1 MNYSKATLLYALNL
15 CTIVIASAP
24 TIFVP
29 RQLSYNPIFENALM
43 CSSKIYEQN
52 QSEDLYIAEKSI
64 VSAKPIYTSNVGSK
78 FSQYFTIDN
87 KPVLNVQ
94 ENGTGDV
101 DSLWFQV
108 ISNPG
113 SFYSSN
119 LSFSPKRTTFGTML
133 YGLLN
138 LTDYISASANT
149 ALISTRNNININE
162 SNIAHPGQVSSLQSV
177 MQAFANPDMQYGA
190 INGEQTKS
198 GVDDIQLKF
207 MYHSFSTNKDD
218 NDSWNEHTKLF
229 WEMYALAGIPTAQ
242 GSTAQYLFEPIV
254 GSTHAQIGLGGNLHY
269 AYSNLKFQ
277 AEAKWR
283 YAFAGNEIR
292 SFDLTT
298 NGQWSRYMLVVNS
311 LNTLGMSPAINNLTF
326 PCQVTPGNSFD
337 LYFAAYYDFRES
349 WHAEVGY
356 DLWVRQAEKIAV
368 SPIFPAPSIGIADI
382 TNAFPPNNPTSAS
395 SANISQS
402 TIGPNLALSDSPNF
416 IALSASDFNL
426 ASACTPK
433 SISNSIYGTI
443 AYTKEL
449 QVHIVRTGLSLVYEC
464 GHGIN
469 VPNNIS
475 VMVNID
481 LLF

>member
-1 MNYSKATLLYALNL
+1 MNYSKAALLYALSI
-15 CTIVIASAP
+15 CTIITASAP

-52 QSEDLYIAEKSI
+52 KSEDLYITEQFI
-64 VSAKPIYTSNVGSK
+64 VCANPIYTRTVGSK
-78 FSQYFTIDN
+78 FSQYFTINN

-94 ENGTGDV
+94 ENGSGDI

-119 LSFSPKRTTFGTML
+119 LSFSPERTTFGTML
-133 YGLLN
+133 YSLLH
-138 LTDYISASANT
+138 LTDHISASANT
-149 ALISTRNNININE
+149 ALISARNNININE
-162 SNIAHPGQVSSLQSV
+162 TNIAHPGQVPSLQSIT
-177 MQAFANPDMQYGA
+177 QAFANSDMQYGA

-198 GVDDIQLKF
+198 GVDDIQVKF
-207 MYHSFSTNKDD
+207 IYHSFSTNKDSD
-218 NDSWNEHTKLF
+218 DAWNKDTKLF
-229 WEMYALAGIPTAQ
+229 WEMYALAGIPTGQ
-242 GSTAQYLFEPIV
+242 GSTSQYLFEPLV
-254 GSTHAQIGLGGNLHY
+254 GSTHAQIGLGGNMHY
-269 AYSNLKFQ
+269 AYNNLTFQ

-283 YAFAGNEIR
+283 YAFAGDEIR
-292 SFDLTT
+292 SFDLTA

-337 LYFAAYYDFRES
+337 LYLAAYYDFSES
-349 WHAEVGY
+349 WHAEIGY

-368 SPIFPAPSIGIADI
+368 FPIFPAPSIGIADI

-395 SANISQS
+395 TANISQS
-402 TIGPNLALSDSPNF
+402 TISPNIAPSDSPSF
-416 IALSASDFNL
+416 IAIVPSDFNL
-426 ASACTPK
+426 ASACAPK
-433 SISNSIYGTI
+433 SLSNSIYGTI
-443 AYTKEL
+443 AHTKEL
-449 QVHIVRTGLSLVYEC
+449 QKHIVRTGLSVVYEC

-475 VMVNID
+475 VMMNID